1 MLEFDL
7 KALCEQAGV
16 SLYDDELVSE
26 NGRKIYRVYIAKK
39 GGVSL
44 EEALNSAKFY
54 RLYLMSSHLVRVN
67 TRLK

>member
-7 KALCEQAGV
+7 KALCKQAGV

-39 GGVSL
+39 
-44 EEALNSAKFY
+44 AA
-54 RLYLMSSHLVRVN
+54 
-67 TRLK
+67 